1 MKVIVNACYG
11 LFELKESVAETYG
24 LSVYDHGFDVR
35 MNPELIARIENG
47 EDIGSIFSK
56 LEVVTIPDDITDV
69 VVEDEDGMENLIY
82 VRNGRIFFA

>member
-1 MKVIVNACYG
+1 
-11 LFELKESVAETYG
+11 
-24 LSVYDHGFDVR
+24 